1 MGDLNVMVTGA
12 GAPGIKG
19 TIYSLKNNY
28 DKRKIKLI
36 GTDIKN
42 DLIGKYLVE
51 SFYKI
56 PKPSEKEF
64 LNRILEI
71 CEKEN
76 VNFILP
82 QVTDE
87 LEIFSENKKKFE
99 KNGVKVAV
107 SDCENLKIANNK
119 FLLTKVA
126 QEIGVGAPKFEI
138 IKSLKEFEEVLPSFD
153 YPQKPVVIKP
163 PVSRG
168 MRGLRIIDE
177 TKSKYDFFMEEKP
190 TGVFITKNELNNI
203 FSEKFPELLVSEYM
217 PGEEYSV
224 DILADNGNPLV
235 IIPRKR
241 LEIRSGITFKGV
253 TEKHEKIIEY
263 SKLLTEKL
271 KLSYAFGFQFKL
283 DKNNEPKL
291 LECNPR
297 IQGTMVMATL
307 SGANIIYSV
316 LKLLLG
322 EEIPRFDIK
331 WNMKFIRYW
340 GGISV
345 FNDKFLEEI

>member
-1 MGDLNVMVTGA
+1 MVTGA

-36 GTDIKN
+36 GTDIK
-42 DLIGKYLVE
+42 DDVIGKYFVE

-64 LNRILEI
+64 INRILDI

-87 LEIFSENKKKFE
+87 LEVFSKNKEKFE

-107 SDCENLKIANNK
+107 SDYENFKIANNK
-119 FLLTKVA
+119 FLLTKIA
-126 QEIGVGAPKFEI
+126 QEIGAGAAKLTLV
-138 IKSLKEFEEVLPSFD
+138 KSMEELEEVLPFFG
-153 YPQKPVVIKP
+153 YPKKPVVIKP
-163 PVSRG
+163 PSSRG

-177 TKSKYDFFMEEKP
+177 TKNRYDFFMEEKP
-190 TGVFITKNELNNI
+190 TSVFITKNELNNI
-203 FSEKFPELLVSEYM
+203 FVEKFPELLISEYM

-271 KLSYAFGFQFKL
+271 RLNYAFGFQFKL
-283 DKNNEPKL
+283 DEKNEPKL

-307 SGANIIYSV
+307 SGANIIYSS

-322 EEIPRFDIK
+322 EKIPKFDIK

-345 FNDKFLEEI
+345 FNDKFSEEI